1 MGRRRT
7 IDRDK
12 VLDAAEGIV
21 SAVGAAGLT
30 IDAVAKAA
38 GITKGGV
45 QYCFGNKDGLIDAM
59 MERWF
64 SAFDKAA
71 AAEGGNE
78 GDPVKAVR
86 AHAAV
91 TARIDKVDNTRTS
104 GMMVALLQREEH
116 MAKNRAWYRAR
127 LDGLDPSTEEGRR
140 ARLVFLATEGAFL
153 LRGFGF
159 MEMDDDEWR
168 GMFADIL
175 TLLPETSD
183 LVRR

>member
-12 VLDAAEGIV
+12 VLDAAEAVV

-64 SAFDKAA
+64 NQFDAA
-71 AAEGGNE
+71 VAAKV
-78 GDPVKAVR
+78 GDASDTSTAMR
-86 AHAAV
+86 AHAEV
-91 TARIDKVDNTRTS
+91 TEHMNTAENARTS
-104 GMMVALLQREEH
+104 GMMAALLQREEH
-116 MAKNRAWYRAR
+116 MEKNRLWYRGR
-127 LDGLDPSTEEGRR
+127 LDSLDLTSDAGRR
-140 ARLVFLATEGAFL
+140 ARLAFLATEGAFL
-153 LRGFGF
+153 LRSFGF
-159 MEMDDDEWR
+159 VDMDDAEWR
-168 GMFADIL
+168 DIFSDIVA
-175 TLLPETSD
+175 LLPVD
-183 LVRR
+183 AR

>member
-12 VLDAAEGIV
+12 VLDAAEATV

-64 SAFDKAA
+64 NEFDSAV
-71 AAEGGNE
+71 AAEVGDDA
-78 GDPVKAVR
+78 DPVTAMR
-86 AHAAV
+86 AHAEV
-91 TARIDKVDNTRTS
+91 TERMNTAENARTS
-104 GMMVALLQREEH
+104 GMMAALLQREDH
-116 MAKNRAWYRAR
+116 MEKNRVWYRGR
-127 LDGLDPSTEEGRR
+127 LDSLDLSTEEGRR
-140 ARLVFLATEGAFL
+140 ARLAFLATEGAFL
-153 LRGFGF
+153 LRSFGF
-159 MEMDDDEWR
+159 IDMDDAEWR
-168 GMFADIL
+168 DIFG
-175 TLLPETSD
+175 D
-183 LVRR
+183 IVALVPKQTA

>member
-12 VLDAAEGIV
+12 VLDAAEATV

-64 SAFDKAA
+64 NEFDSAV
-71 AAEGGNE
+71 AAEVGDE
-78 GDPVKAVR
+78 TDPVTAMR
-86 AHAAV
+86 AHAEV
-91 TARIDKVDNTRTS
+91 TERMNTAENARTS
-104 GMMVALLQREEH
+104 GMMAALLQREDH
-116 MAKNRAWYRAR
+116 MEKNRVWYRGR
-127 LDGLDPSTEEGRR
+127 LDSLDLSTEEGRR
-140 ARLVFLATEGAFL
+140 ARLAFLATEGAFL
-153 LRGFGF
+153 LRSFGF
-159 MEMDDDEWR
+159 IDMDDAEWR
-168 GMFADIL
+168 DIFGDIVAL
-175 TLLPETSD
+175 VPKETA
-183 LVRR
+183 

>member
-12 VLDAAEGIV
+12 VLDAAEAIV

-64 SAFDKAA
+64 NEFDNAV
-71 AAEGGNE
+71 AEDLAGE
-78 GDPVKAVR
+78 TDPVKAMR

-91 TARIDKVDNTRTS
+91 TARMNTAENARAS
-104 GMMVALLQREEH
+104 GMMAALLQREEH
-116 MAKNRAWYRAR
+116 MEKNRAWYRAR
-127 LDGLDPSTEEGRR
+127 LDGLDVSSEEGRR
-140 ARLVFLATEGAFL
+140 ARLMFLATEGAFL
-153 LRGFGF
+153 LRSFGF
-159 MEMDDDEWR
+159 VEMDDAEWQD
-168 GMFADIL
+168 MFGDIL
-175 TLLPETSD
+175 KLLPEPGD
-183 LVRR
+183 RGL

>member
-12 VLDAAEGIV
+12 VLDAAEAIV
-21 SAVGAAGLT
+21 LSIGAGGLT
-30 IDAVAKAA
+30 IDAVAKAS

-64 SAFDKAA
+64 NDFDSAV
-71 AAEGGNE
+71 AAEGG
-78 GDPVKAVR
+78 GDPDPMKAMR
-86 AHAAV
+86 AYVAV
-91 TARIDKVDNTRTS
+91 TARMDMADKARTS
-104 GMMVALLQREEH
+104 GMMAALLQREDH

-127 LDGLDPSTEEGRR
+127 VDGLDLSTEEGRR
-140 ARLVFLATEGAFL
+140 ARLMFLATEGVFL

-159 MEMDDDEWR
+159 LEMADAEWQD
-168 GMFADIL
+168 MFADIL
-175 TLLPETSD
+175 KLLPKKDEQA
-183 LVRR
+183 

>member
-12 VLDAAEGIV
+12 VLDAAEAV
-21 SAVGAAGLT
+21 VNSVGAAGLT
-30 IDAVAKAA
+30 IDAVAKAS

-59 MERWF
+59 MQRWF
-64 SAFDKAA
+64 DEFDAA
-71 AAEGGNE
+71 VAAEGGD
-78 GDPVKAVR
+78 DPDPIKAMR

-91 TARIDKVDNTRTS
+91 TARMNTADNARTS
-104 GMMVALLQREEH
+104 GMMAALLQREEH

-127 LDGLDPSTEEGRR
+127 LDGLDLSTEEGRR
-140 ARLVFLATEGAFL
+140 ARMVFLATEGVFL

-159 MEMDDDEWR
+159 LEMEDAEWQD
-168 GMFADIL
+168 MFADIL
-175 TLLPETSD
+175 KLLPERD
-183 LVRR
+183 RA

>member
-12 VLDAAEGIV
+12 VLDAAEAIV

-64 SAFDKAA
+64 NQFDNAVAA
-71 AAEGGNE
+71 KV
-78 GDPVKAVR
+78 GDASDAPTAMR
-86 AHAAV
+86 AHAEV
-91 TARIDKVDNTRTS
+91 TEQMNTAENARTS
-104 GMMVALLQREEH
+104 GMMAALLQREEH
-116 MAKNRAWYRAR
+116 MEKNRLWYRGRLDSLDLTTDEGRQAR
-127 LDGLDPSTEEGRR
+127 L
-140 ARLVFLATEGAFL
+140 AFLATEGAFL
-153 LRGFGF
+153 LRSFGF
-159 MEMDDDEWR
+159 VDMEDAEWR
-168 GMFADIL
+168 DIFGDIVA
-175 TLLPETSD
+175 LLPKAGGA
-183 LVRR
+183 

>member
-7 IDRDK
+7 IDRNK
-12 VLDAAEGIV
+12 VLDAAEAIV
-21 SAVGAAGLT
+21 NAVGAAGLT

-64 SAFDKAA
+64 NEFDTAV
-71 AAEGGNE
+71 AAEGGDDP
-78 GDPVKAVR
+78 DPVKAMR
-86 AHAAV
+86 AHASV
-91 TARIDKVDNTRTS
+91 TARMNTADNARTS
-104 GMMVALLQREEH
+104 GMMAALLQREEH

-127 LDGLDPSTEEGRR
+127 LDGIDLSTEEGRR
-140 ARLVFLATEGAFL
+140 ARLAFLATEGVFL

-159 MEMDDDEWR
+159 VEMDDAEWQD
-168 GMFADIL
+168 MFADIL
-175 TLLPETSD
+175 KLLPEPGEAA
-183 LVRR
+183 

>member
-12 VLDAAEGIV
+12 VLDAAEATV

-64 SAFDKAA
+64 NEFDSAVAVEVGDDA
-71 AAEGGNE
+71 
-78 GDPVKAVR
+78 DPVTAMR
-86 AHAAV
+86 AHAQV
-91 TARIDKVDNTRTS
+91 TERMNTAENARTS
-104 GMMVALLQREEH
+104 GMMAALLQREDH
-116 MAKNRAWYRAR
+116 MEKNRLWYRGR
-127 LDGLDPSTEEGRR
+127 LDSLDLSTEEGRR
-140 ARLVFLATEGAFL
+140 ARLAFLATEGAFL
-153 LRGFGF
+153 LRSFGF
-159 MEMDDDEWR
+159 IEMRDAEWR
-168 GMFADIL
+168 DIFG
-175 TLLPETSD
+175 D
-183 LVRR
+183 IVALVPKQTA